1 MNANHR
7 NRSGS
12 ILLATLLAATLS
24 LPVSAEK
31 ADRTKEMIILGKTGK
46 LDGQN
51 VATIEGDVSIEQ
63 GTLRIEAQRGEV
75 RQNSAGQKSG
85 FVTGTPVTIRQKR
98 EGCDAWIEARAE
110 RVEFD
115 ESKDALKL
123 MTKASIKTGENELT
137 GEVIL
142 YNTVTEAFEVQ
153 GSGNRSADGRVRMVL
168 QPRESGKDPC
178 AKTRAP
184 ATR

>member
-1 MNANHR
+1 MRMNRFMQSTLHLGMA
-7 NRSGS
+7 
-12 ILLATLLAATLS
+12 LAMAFGHVAH
-24 LPVSAEK
+24 AEK
-31 ADRTKEMIILGKTGK
+31 ADRTKEMIILGKSGK

-51 VATIEGDVSIEQ
+51 VATIEGDVAIEQ
-63 GTLRIEAQRGEV
+63 GTLRIAAQRGEV

-85 FVTGTPVTIRQKR
+85 FVTGSPVTIRQKR
-98 EGCDAWIEARAE
+98 EGCDAWIEAQAE

-115 ESKDALKL
+115 EAKDSLKL
-123 MTKASIKTGENELT
+123 ITKARIKTGENELT

-153 GSGNRSADGRVRMVL
+153 GSGARTDDGRVRMVL

-178 AKTRAP
+178 AKKS
-184 ATR
+184 ATAAR

>member
-1 MNANHR
+1 MKPLNTIAW
-7 NRSGS
+7 G
-12 ILLATLLAATLS
+12 LVAVAS
-24 LPVSAEK
+24 LMGPAHAEK

-63 GTLRIEAQRGEV
+63 GTLRIAAQRGEV
-75 RQNSAGQKSG
+75 RQNEAGQKSG
-85 FVTGTPVTIRQKR
+85 FVTGSPVTIRQKR
-98 EGCDAWIEARAE
+98 EGCDAWIEAQAE

-115 ESKDALKL
+115 EAKDSLKL
-123 MTKASIKTGENELT
+123 ITKARIKTGENELT
-137 GEVIL
+137 GEIIL

-153 GSGNRSADGRVRMVL
+153 GARNRAEDGRVRMVL

-178 AKTRAP
+178 AKKSAQAAR
-184 ATR
+184 

>member
-1 MNANHR
+1 MNTKQSI
-7 NRSGS
+7 RSS
-12 ILLATLLAATLS
+12 LHWVAVLTIVFMPAAH
-24 LPVSAEK
+24 AEK
-31 ADRTKEMIILGKTGK
+31 ADRSKEMVILGKTGK

-63 GTLRIEAQRGEV
+63 GTLRISAQRGEV

-85 FVTGTPVTIRQKR
+85 FVTGTPVTVRQKR
-98 EGCDAWIEARAE
+98 EGCDAWIEAQAE

-115 ESKDALKL
+115 ESKDSLKL
-123 MTKASIKTGENELT
+123 ITKARIKTGENELT

-153 GSGNRSADGRVRMVL
+153 GGGTRTADGRVRMVL

-178 AKTRAP
+178 AKKSATP
-184 ATR
+184 AR